1 MKRRMTEFLPRL
13 CQRLRAF
20 ARDRRA
26 NVAMMFALALVPIM
40 VAAGVGLDYARAAL
54 ARSQLNEALDA
65 AALAVGSTP
74 GLSQANA
81 QALAQQ
87 YFNANYK
94 GNDAPQINA
103 NYDPTTGQVAL
114 SASSTID
121 TTVMKV
127 VGTTRITV
135 SASSTVVWGQGKLW
149 VALVLDNSGSM
160 AQSGKMSA
168 LISASQQMLTTLQNA
183 SSTPGDVQVG
193 IVPFVS
199 VVNVGKTN
207 VNQNWID
214 WSDWEAAPV
223 TSAGTTVADG
233 YTVPKTGIL
242 FDAYG
247 PKDDCPFT
255 TTSSSY
261 WGGASVNYDSPFGYN
276 CTTGSANSAGAVGTS
291 TNNGNSVSPIPSS
304 GLICPGQNSTSY
316 SNDHLARYYN
326 GCWTSTKL
334 SGQTIQVSKGSSATC
349 GIFSSS
355 NCSCSGFG
363 SSKVCKTQRWTHT
376 WVPNSHSTW
385 SGCIMDRTQPYDIQN
400 TQPSGSSTGMPATN
414 PAAAYLCPAATVTP
428 LGYNWSN
435 LNSQIGAMQA
445 SGSTNQAIGVAHGW
459 QMLTPGNPYAT
470 PAVPD
475 NVTRYIILLSDGLN
489 TQDRWWG
496 DGGTENS
503 SDDAK
508 IDDRMNRACTAA
520 KADGVVI
527 YTVYVNINNSDGNSA
542 PLQNCASDSSKF
554 FPLSSASQ
562 ISTAFATIAQQI
574 TNLRVAQ

>member
-1 MKRRMTEFLPRL
+1 MTDFLPRL
-13 CQRLRAF
+13 CQRLHAF

-26 NVAMMFALALVPIM
+26 NVAMMFGLALVPII
-40 VAAGVGLDYARAAL
+40 VASGAGLDYARAAL
-54 ARSQLNEALDA
+54 ARSQLNDALDA
-65 AALAVGSTP
+65 AALAVGSTT
-74 GLSQANA
+74 GLNQSNA
-81 QALAQQ
+81 QTLAQQ

-94 GNDAPQINA
+94 GTDKPQVSA
-103 NYDPTTGQVAL
+103 NYDSTTGQVTL
-114 SASSTID
+114 SASSTIN
-121 TTVMKV
+121 TALMKV
-127 VGTTRITV
+127 VGTNQLTV

-160 AQSGKMSA
+160 ASSGKMSA

-183 SSTPGDVQVG
+183 SSNPGDVQVG

-199 VVNVGKTN
+199 VVNVGKAN
-207 VNQNWID
+207 VSQSWID
-214 WSDWEAAPV
+214 WSDWDAAPV
-223 TSAGTTVADG
+223 TSAGTKVADG
-233 YTVPKTGIL
+233 YTVPKTNIL

-247 PKDDCPFT
+247 PGDDCPFT

-261 WGGASVNYDSPFGYN
+261 WGTSVSNDSPFGYN
-276 CTTGSANSAGAVGTS
+276 CTKSASNGAAAVGTA
-291 TNNGNSVSPIPSS
+291 TNNGNPVSPIPSS
-304 GLICPGQNSTSY
+304 GLICPGQNSTAY

-326 GCWTSTKL
+326 GCWSSTKL
-334 SGQTIQVSKGSSATC
+334 SGQTIQVAKGSSATC
-349 GIFSSS
+349 GLFSSS
-355 NCSCSGFG
+355 NCSCSGSN
-363 SSKVCKTQRWTHT
+363 SSKVCSTQRWQHV
-376 WVPNSHSTW
+376 WVPNSHSSW

-400 TQPSGSSTGMPATN
+400 TQPSGNSTGMSATN
-414 PAAAYLCPAATVTP
+414 PAPTSLCPAATVTP

-435 LNSQIGAMQA
+435 LNSQIGAMKA
-445 SGSTNQAIGVAHGW
+445 NGSTNQAIGVAHGW
-459 QMLTPGNPYAT
+459 QMLTPGAPYGT
-470 PAVPD
+470 PALPD
-475 NVTRYIILLSDGLN
+475 NTTRYIILLSDGLN

-508 IDDRMNRACTAA
+508 IDDRMNQACSAA

-527 YTVYVNINNSDGNSA
+527 YTVYVNINNSDGNST

-574 TNLRVAQ
+574 TNLRVAK